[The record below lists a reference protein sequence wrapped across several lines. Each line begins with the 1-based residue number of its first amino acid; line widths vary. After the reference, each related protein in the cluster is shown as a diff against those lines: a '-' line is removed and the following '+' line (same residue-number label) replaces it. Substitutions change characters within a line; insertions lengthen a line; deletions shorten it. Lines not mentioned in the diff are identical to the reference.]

1 MFTDIILRIFEDS
14 YANFLFIP
22 EIYDIV
28 DFCQICKWVGIVAY
42 YLF

>member
-22 EIYDIV
+22 KYMILLTFVKFVNE
-28 DFCQICKWVGIVAY
+28 
-42 YLF
+42 